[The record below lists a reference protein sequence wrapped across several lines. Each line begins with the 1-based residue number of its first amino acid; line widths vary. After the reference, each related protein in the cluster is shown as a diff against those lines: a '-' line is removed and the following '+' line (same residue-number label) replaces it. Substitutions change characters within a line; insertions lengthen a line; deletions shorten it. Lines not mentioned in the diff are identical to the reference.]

1 MQRGIVTSDLA
12 LARLRLGDPRACA
25 ADLHE
30 AIDVAS
36 TTGGRVATQ
45 RVRLVRRALRPWR
58 AEDFVAGLDDHLHDA
73 LIGR

>member
-12 LARLRLGDPRACA
+12 LAHLKLGDPRACA
-25 ADLHE
+25 AELHD

-36 TTGGRVATQ
+36 ATGGQVATQ
-45 RVRLVRRALRPWR
+45 RVCLVWQALRPWR
-58 AEDFVAGLDDHLHDA
+58 TEDFVAELDEHLHDA